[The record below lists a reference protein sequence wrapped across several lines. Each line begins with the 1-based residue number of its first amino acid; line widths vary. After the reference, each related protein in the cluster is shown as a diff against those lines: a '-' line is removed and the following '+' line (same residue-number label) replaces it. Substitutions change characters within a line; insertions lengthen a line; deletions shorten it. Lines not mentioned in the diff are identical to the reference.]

1 MKVSVAIA
9 TYNRAPY
16 IRQAIDS
23 VLNQTMKDLEIIVV
37 DDGSTDNTAEVIAD
51 YRDRIR
57 YVRTENGGPARA
69 RNVGMAMARGE
80 YICWLDSDDFFHPV
94 KLALQSAVLDAH
106 PDVTMVCTECSGFDD
121 HGSWFEYHLQDYHAS
136 AYRRGG
142 VSYGGLFEREIPI
155 GHVGSLRVALPA
167 GSDWERRKLYLG
179 RIFDRYLM
187 NTVVFTNSMLFRRSA
202 LEDVGPQRPRFGLF
216 HDLEFALRLTRA
228 GPTAFLDVPTYAIR
242 YHPDQISTRVGPR
255 APWILIRKQQDL
267 LRVLRVHGLRDRGY
281 YEAHRALVDRQCAR
295 LCRAVAIPMLG
306 YVSGSAHHSRYLP
319 QRARVY
325 LRHAARLGHPYQLL
339 MLASRLPQ
347 LPRRLVMKLESLLRS
362 VQARRQA

>member
-23 VLNQTMKDLEIIVV
+23 VLNQTMTDFEIIVV
-37 DDGSTDNTAEVIAD
+37 DDGSTDNTVEVIAD

-57 YVRTENGGPARA
+57 YVRTANGGPARA

-80 YICWLDSDDFFHPV
+80 YICWLDSDDFFHPA

-106 PDVTMVCTECSGFDD
+106 PDVAMVCTECSGFDD
-121 HGSWFEYHLQDYHAS
+121 HGAWYEYHLQDYHAS

-142 VSYGGLFEREIPI
+142 VAYDDLFDRKTAI
-155 GHVGSLRVALPA
+155 GQVGALRATLPD
-167 GSDWERRKLYLG
+167 GSDWGSRKLYLG

-187 NTVVFTNSMLFRRSA
+187 NTVVFTNSMLFRRA
-202 LEDVGPQRPRFGLF
+202 AFAEIGPQRPRFGFF

-228 GPTAFLDVPTYAIR
+228 RQTAFLDVPTYAIR

-255 APWILIRKQQDL
+255 APWIMIRKQQDL
-267 LRVLRVHGLRDRGY
+267 LRVLRVHGMRDRSY
-281 YEAHRALVDRQCAR
+281 YLAHKALVDRQCSR

-306 YVSGSAHHSRYLP
+306 YVSGSAHHSRYVP
-319 QRARVY
+319 QRARIY
-325 LRHAARLGHPYQLL
+325 LRHAARLGHPHRLL

-347 LPRRLVMKLESLLRS
+347 LPRRLVMKLESLLRGL
-362 VQARRQA
+362 QARWHK